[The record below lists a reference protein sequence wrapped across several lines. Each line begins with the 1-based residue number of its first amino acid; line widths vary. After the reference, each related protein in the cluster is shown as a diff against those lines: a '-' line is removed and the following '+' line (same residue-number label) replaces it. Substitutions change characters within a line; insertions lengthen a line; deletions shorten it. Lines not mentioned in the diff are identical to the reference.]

1 LQIAPLQ
8 ENPVPDPREKKLAEI
23 IVRHSC
29 RVQKDEK
36 VLIETF
42 DIPSEFTALL
52 VREVA
57 AAGGLPICFTKQN
70 RVLRELYLHATEDQM
85 KFWGDAERK
94 VMEGVQCYVGL
105 RGSLNA
111 TEFADVPQDRMDTYL
126 AHMWHP
132 VHTKVRV
139 PRTKWVVLRWPTPSM
154 AQQAQVSTEAFEDF
168 YFDVCTVDYE
178 AMARDMQPLQA
189 RMAKANDVHIV
200 GPGTDLRFSIGEIP
214 VVGCAGERNIPD
226 GEMFTSPVRDSVH
239 GSLSVNT
246 KSLYQGIVFEDIQL
260 TFEAGRIT
268 EATANHTERFNQI
281 LDTDE
286 GARFIGEFSIAFNP
300 RILQPMMD
308 TLFDEKIAGSFHFT
322 PGQAYEEADNSN
334 RSQIH
339 WDMVTIQ
346 RPDCGGGEI
355 YFDGELIR
363 EDGLFVTED
372 LADLNYET

>member
-1 LQIAPLQ
+1 M
-8 ENPVPDPREKKLAEI
+8 PDPREKQLAEI

-29 RVQKDEK
+29 KVREGEK

-42 DIPSEFTALL
+42 DIPPAFTALL

-57 AAGGLPICFTKQN
+57 EAGGLPICSTKQN
-70 RVLRELYLHATEDQM
+70 RVLRELYRCATEEQM
-85 KFWGDAERK
+85 KFWGEAEKR

-111 TEFADVPQDRMDTYL
+111 TELADVPQEKMDLYL
-126 AHMWHP
+126 AHLWNP

-154 AQQAQVSTEAFEDF
+154 AQQAQLSTEAFEDF

-178 AMARDMQPLQA
+178 AMARDMKPLES
-189 RMAKANDVHIV
+189 RMARANDVRIV
-200 GPGTDLRFSIGEIP
+200 GPGTDLRFSIGGIP
-214 VVGCAGERNIPD
+214 VIGCAGEKNIPD
-226 GEMFTSPVRDSVH
+226 GEMFTSPIRDSVY
-239 GSLSVNT
+239 GWISVNT
-246 KSLYQGIVFEDIQL
+246 MSLYQGIVFENIRL
-260 TFEAGRIT
+260 TFEAGKII
-268 EATANHTERFNQI
+268 EATANHTERLEKI
-281 LDTDE
+281 LDIDE

-300 RILQPMMD
+300 RILHPMMD

-322 PGQAYEEADNSN
+322 PGQAYEEADNGN

-339 WDMVTIQ
+339 WDLVTIQ
-346 RPDCGGGEI
+346 RPEHGGGEI

-363 EDGLFVTED
+363 KDGLFVTED
-372 LADLNYET
+372 LAGLKYGT

>member
-1 LQIAPLQ
+1 MA
-8 ENPVPDPREKKLAEI
+8 DPREKKLAEI

-29 RVQKDEK
+29 RVQKGEK

-42 DIPSEFTALL
+42 DIPSDFTALL
-52 VREVA
+52 VREVTA
-57 AAGGLPICFTKQN
+57 AEGLPICYTKQN

-85 KFWGDAERK
+85 KFWGDAERQ

-111 TEFADVPQDRMDTYL
+111 TEFADVPQDRMDIYL

-154 AQQAQVSTEAFEDF
+154 AQQAQLSTEAFEDF
-168 YFDVCTVDYE
+168 YFDVCTVDYQ
-178 AMARDMQPLQA
+178 AMDRDMQPLQA
-189 RMAKANDVHIV
+189 RMAKANDVRIV

-214 VVGCAGERNIPD
+214 VVGCAGEKNIPD

-239 GSLSVNT
+239 GTLSVNT

-260 TFEAGRIT
+260 TFQAGRIT
-268 EATANHTERFNQI
+268 EATANHTERLHQI

-300 RILQPMMD
+300 RILHPMMD

-339 WDMVTIQ
+339 WDLVTIQ

-355 YFDGELIR
+355 YFDEELIR
-363 EDGLFVTED
+363 KDGHFVTED
-372 LADLNYET
+372 LAGLNYET